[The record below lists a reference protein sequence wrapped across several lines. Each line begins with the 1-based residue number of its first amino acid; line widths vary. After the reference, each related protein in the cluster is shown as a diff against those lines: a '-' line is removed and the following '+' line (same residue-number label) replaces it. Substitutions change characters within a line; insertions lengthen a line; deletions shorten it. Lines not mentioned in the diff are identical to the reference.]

1 MKRILTILLL
11 FIISATYVAGRE
23 CTPIQ
28 SQAAGKGKSSLC
40 NTEKKNIEKLSNELQ
55 ECCFEVPA
63 TGSIQFTYK
72 NKQQPAR
79 RFCGSCKTVL
89 AANLQ
94 TQQQKI
100 AVKGYSIH
108 SKITESRHSRGY
120 YIYTLRHII
129 I

>member
-11 FIISATYVAGRE
+11 LTISATYVAGRE
-23 CTPIQ
+23 RMLMQ
-28 SQAAGKGKSSLC
+28 NQAAGENNGSIS
-40 NTEKKNIEKLSNELQ
+40 NTERKNIEKLSNELQ
-55 ECCFEVPA
+55 ECCFEVPG
-63 TGSIQFTYK
+63 TSSVQFTYK
-72 NKQQPAR
+72 NKQQPLR
-79 RFCGSCKTVL
+79 RLCGNSKTTPT
-89 AANLQ
+89 ADFQ

-100 AVKGYSIH
+100 TVKGYSIH